1 MLQAESQ
8 KLSGNDK
15 QVWYGLFMKR
25 LALAHFIEF
34 VKTGYNWLRQR
45 SWEILPSK
53 RTNEHKLSHLRGSE
67 GSDAAV
73 FAAQFADALKAVKQ
87 MENEET
93 VLINF
98 REIKVKCGVA

>member
-1 MLQAESQ
+1 
-8 KLSGNDK
+8 
-15 QVWYGLFMKR
+15 MKR

-45 SWEILPSK
+45 SREILPSQI
-53 RTNEHKLSHLRGSE
+53 TNEHKLAHLRGGE

-73 FAAQFADALKAVKQ
+73 FAAQFSDALKSVKQ
-87 MENEET
+87 MEIEET
-93 VLINF
+93 VQINF